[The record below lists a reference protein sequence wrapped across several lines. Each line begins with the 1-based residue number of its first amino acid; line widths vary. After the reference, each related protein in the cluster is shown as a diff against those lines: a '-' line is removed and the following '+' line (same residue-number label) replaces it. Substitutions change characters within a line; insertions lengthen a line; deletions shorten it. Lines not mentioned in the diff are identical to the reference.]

1 MKKVILFMAGILASM
16 MLNAQSRWSVTPEAG
31 LVVNKEN
38 EGTSVTLGFKAGA
51 GVLYQLK
58 EGVGKKPSFGL
69 KSGVYI
75 LMQKGGYHPMSWGN
89 ISTGGGFSM
98 DYEKT
103 NVESTRYYLQLPVMA
118 HWGFKLCDDV
128 RLKLA
133 VGPYVAV
140 GIGGRTNAYV
150 SSSKYNIDEET
161 GVGQYEYR
169 NDYYRFGT
177 FKGKT
182 VNEEFGFEAS
192 PRLDWGGTA
201 SVGIAVK
208 RISFTIGYDLA
219 WGKYNKEQNDLRIR
233 NHMVTFLWFSGLPVC
248 FYGLGCVRCGPTVPC
263 TAVRVGDAVLRF
275 HFHSFLVVI
284 HSCGCRSPQYCP
296 GRQNPF
302 SVSSAGF
309 R

>member
-1 MKKVILFMAGILASM
+1 MVGVLASL
-16 MLNAQSRWSVTPEAG
+16 MLSAQSRWSVTPEAG

-103 NVESTRYYLQLPVMA
+103 DVESTRYYLQLPVMA

-140 GIGGRTNAYV
+140 GIGGRTHAYV

-208 RISFTIGYDLA
+208 RISFTIGYDL
-219 WGKYNKEQNDLRIR
+219 
-233 NHMVTFLWFSGLPVC
+233 
-248 FYGLGCVRCGPTVPC
+248 CVV
-263 TAVRVGDAVLRF
+263 
-275 HFHSFLVVI
+275 
-284 HSCGCRSPQYCP
+284 
-296 GRQNPF
+296 
-302 SVSSAGF
+302 
-309 R
+309 